1 MDCSNWLFDMKC
13 KNLYDVLMSIKTSA
27 IIMETLNDYNDWIN
41 VSQDQQLKL
50 IKRNDPKSNV
60 TKNCNFIIVRKWYEL
75 NPRREY
81 RCFIKDKKIRGIT

>member
-1 MDCSNWLFDMKC
+1 M
-13 KNLYDVLMSIKTSA
+13 
-27 IIMETLNDYNDWIN
+27 
-41 VSQDQQLKL
+41 
-50 IKRNDPKSNV
+50 KRNDPKSNI